1 MCANILII
9 EKSYLKRSQRL
20 KKYEEMPLS
29 SGCPRITSCISAS
42 ILGCIYYVF
51 TLRHRSCCLKS
62 CTKGSMRVI
71 QEEDL
76 CRTEP
81 LPRDTSG

>member
-20 KKYEEMPLS
+20 KKYEEMPLG
-29 SGCPRITSCISAS
+29 SGCPRITSCTSAS